1 MTSRRFLPEN
11 PMRHQIGGPYG
22 ARMAE
27 RIMYVQLKSGYNT
40 DRGPAWITRVRF
52 TRTWRTTYFHGRTL
66 ARVTGTYRANFDSNF
81 YDVATDEGFWI
92 SGPKRDRTD
101 GRYSGQQP
109 VVEVDVRDEYDA
121 FLAGAPLP
129 GRASG

>member
-1 MTSRRFLPEN
+1 
-11 PMRHQIGGPYG
+11 
-22 ARMAE
+22 
-27 RIMYVQLKSGYNT
+27 MYVQLKSGYNT

-52 TRTWRTTYFHGRTL
+52 TRTWRTAYVHGRTL
-66 ARVTGTYRANFDSNF
+66 ARVTGTYSLEPDANF

-92 SGPKRDRTD
+92 PGPKRDRTD
-101 GRYSGQQP
+101 ARHSARQP
-109 VVEVDVRDEYDA
+109 TIEADVQDEYDA